1 MFFKIVIF
9 NLYFFIIS
17 HNMFQSGII
26 LKRLSLC
33 FGQYYIFSKSSWY
46 ILYFKKWFALLDT
59 RRKYK
64 NRTNMWQ
71 LILIAVAQWANIWR
85 EKAQRFRE
93 VAHFRSSGLGKILM
107 SCFIF
112 IRKLVFLIF
121 LAMIS
126 FFEKF
131 AIRNLRYCELYKI
144 SRSKRFTN
152 DWNRLDKILQN
163 LAIFLE

>member
-1 MFFKIVIF
+1 MVLVIVI
-9 NLYFFIIS
+9 NQHLY
-17 HNMFQSGII
+17 GPT
-26 LKRLSLC
+26 
-33 FGQYYIFSKSSWY
+33 

-59 RRKYK
+59 RKKSR

-85 EKAQRFRE
+85 GKKAQKFRE

-121 LAMIS
+121 LAMIF

-152 DWNRLDKILQN
+152 YWNRLDEILHN
-163 LAIFLE
+163 LAIF